1 MKVSN
6 KIVDQDLA
14 KSHGLTNDEY
24 NSILNLINRKPT
36 FTELGVFSAMWN
48 EHCSYKSTKKWLRTL
63 PTTGSQVICGPGE
76 NAGVIDIGDGDAL
89 VFKIESHNHPSY
101 IDPFQ
106 GSATGVGGILRDIFT
121 MGARPIVT
129 MNALS
134 FGCKNKKN
142 VSYLLSE
149 VTKGI
154 GSYGNSFGVPN
165 LGGELRFDESYEGNC
180 LVNVFAAG
188 LVKSNKIFYSGATAS
203 NLPVVYL
210 GAKTGRDGIGGATM
224 ASSEFVSQKEAER
237 PTVQIGDP
245 FLEKCLLEACL
256 ELMEAEAVISIQDM
270 GAAGLTCSAVEMA
283 GKGKLGMLLDLN
295 KVPTRESGMH
305 AYEMMLSESQ
315 ERMLMTLNPDKE
327 AIARSIFSKWDLE
340 FAIVGKTIKDD
351 RFKVFHNSNLEVDL
365 PLQALSTMSPEYE
378 RKWRTN
384 QNRAQTP
391 AIKKYHLQP
400 IKCLKRLLS
409 SPNYSSRK
417 IIWEQFDHMVMA
429 NTIIPPGSNAGVV
442 RIPETTKA
450 IACSL
455 DCTPRYCSQDP
466 NLGGKQAVT
475 EGFRNLIITGALPLA
490 ITNNLNFGNPEK
502 PDVMGQIVGCIQG
515 ISEAS
520 IALNLPV
527 VSGNVSLYNETDGR
541 PILATPTIGTV
552 GLIKSMDKLIL
563 IKANTTDCL
572 YLIGENPGHL
582 GQSALLKEI
591 LGISGKEA
599 GPAPE
604 INFAKEIETAKLIN
618 ELNAE
623 SNIVGGNDI
632 SDGGLMLAAAEIC
645 MRNNLGIK
653 IEASGSDIPWLFGED
668 QGLYLIVCAERNQ
681 INLQETSKRLRV
693 HCQKLGVFGG
703 DLIEIG
709 RDQISLSE
717 LKKLHETGLDHYFST
732 SILNT

>member
-1 MKVSN
+1 MIFSA
-6 KIVDQDLA
+6 KIVDIELA
-14 KSHGLTNDEY
+14 RSHGLTDDEY

-36 FTELGVFSAMWN
+36 ITELGVFSAMWN

-63 PTTGSQVICGPGE
+63 PTKGSKVICGPGE
-76 NAGVIDIGDGDAL
+76 NAGIIDIGDGDAL

-121 MGARPIVT
+121 MGARPIAT

-134 FGCKNKKN
+134 FGCKDKKK
-142 VSYLLSE
+142 VTHLLSE
-149 VTKGI
+149 VIKGI

-188 LVKSNKIFYSGATAS
+188 LVKSNKIFYSGATS
-203 NLPVVYL
+203 TNLPVVYL

-224 ASSEFVSQKEAER
+224 ASSEFISEKEAER
-237 PTVQIGDP
+237 PAVQIGDP
-245 FLEKCLLEACL
+245 FMEKCLLEACL

-283 GKGKLGMLLDLN
+283 GKGKLGMILDLN
-295 KVPTRESGMH
+295 KVPTRESEMH

-315 ERMLMTLNPDKE
+315 ERMLMTLKPGKE
-327 AIARSIFSKWDLE
+327 KIARAIFKKWDLD
-340 FAIVGKTIKDD
+340 FAIVGKTIKED

-365 PLQALSTMSPEYE
+365 PLQALSTMSPEYD
-378 RKWRTN
+378 RKWRIN
-384 QNRAQTP
+384 QNHIKTP
-391 AIKKYHLQP
+391 SIQKYNLQP
-400 IKCLKRLLS
+400 LKCLTALLS

-429 NTIIPPGSNAGVV
+429 NTVRPPGSNAGVI
-442 RIPETTKA
+442 RIPETNKA

-466 NLGGKQAVT
+466 HLGGKQAVT
-475 EGFRNLIITGALPLA
+475 EGFRNLIITGASPLA

-502 PDVMGQIVGCIQG
+502 TDVMGQIVGCIQG

-520 IALNLPV
+520 IALDLPV
-527 VSGNVSLYNETDGR
+527 VSGNVSLYNETDGI

-552 GLIKSMDKLIL
+552 GLIKSIDDLIL
-563 IKANTTDCL
+563 IKATTTDCL
-572 YLIGENPGHL
+572 YLIGDNPGHL
-582 GQSALLKEI
+582 GQSSLLREI
-591 LGISGKEA
+591 LGISGKKA

-604 INFAKEIETAKLIN
+604 IEFSKELDAAKLIN

-623 SNIVGGNDI
+623 KKIVGGHDI
-632 SDGGLMLAAAEIC
+632 SDGGLMLATAEIC
-645 MRNNLGIK
+645 ILNNLGIK
-653 IEASGSDIPWLFGED
+653 IDASESDICWLFGED
-668 QGLYLIVCAERNQ
+668 QGLYLLVCEEKNQ
-681 INLQETSKRLRV
+681 IDLEQAARRLQIP
-693 HCQKLGVFGG
+693 CQKLGTFGEK
-703 DLIEIG
+703 LIEIG
-709 RDQISLSE
+709 NDQIPVSE
-717 LKKLHETGLDHYFST
+717 LKKLHETGLDHFFSA
-732 SILNT
+732 SV